1 MAAPVTVYICTI
13 PEPYIITQPNGM
25 MISDLATLGL
35 LGSIN
40 GTAPVTI
47 Y

>member
-1 MAAPVTVYICTI
+1 MAAPTTIYITTI
-13 PEPYIITQPNGM
+13 PEPYTIVWPGGL
-25 MISDLATLGL
+25 MISDLATLNL

-40 GTAPVTI
+40 GTATVTA